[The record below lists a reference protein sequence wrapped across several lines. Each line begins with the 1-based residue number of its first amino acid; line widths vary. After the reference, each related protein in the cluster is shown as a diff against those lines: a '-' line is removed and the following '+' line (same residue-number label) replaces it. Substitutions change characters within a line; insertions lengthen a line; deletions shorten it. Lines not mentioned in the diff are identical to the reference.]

1 MLIYISVLQDVLIK
15 RALRLAVAITRL
27 NDRYDANVTYQQGYM
42 AAIAGRIPVERNE
55 ATGRLEVDEAAIPA
69 IGKAFGL
76 TKKSPPAAKAEPG
89 RQTPRQAEAGQV
101 RSEPACTIARCPLRF

>member
-1 MLIYISVLQDVLIK
+1 M
-15 RALRLAVAITRL
+15 ATLRLAVAITRL

-69 IGKAFGL
+69 IAKAFGL
-76 TKKSPPAAKAEPG
+76 TKKPAAKPKPTTKPKPAKPAPN
-89 RQTPRQAEAGQV
+89 RPA
-101 RSEPACTIARCPLRF
+101 RSRAARSASAA

>member
-1 MLIYISVLQDVLIK
+1 M
-15 RALRLAVAITRL
+15 ATLRLAVAITRL

-69 IGKAFGL
+69 IAKAFGL
-76 TKKSPPAAKAEPG
+76 VKKPQPDAKPKPTAKPKLAKPAPNRPA
-89 RQTPRQAEAGQV
+89 
-101 RSEPACTIARCPLRF
+101 RSRAARSAA

>member
-1 MLIYISVLQDVLIK
+1 M
-15 RALRLAVAITRL
+15 ATLRLAVAITRL

-69 IGKAFGL
+69 IAKAFGV
-76 TKKSPPAAKAEPG
+76 TKPTAKPKPSKPAPNRPA
-89 RQTPRQAEAGQV
+89 
-101 RSEPACTIARCPLRF
+101 RSRAARSASAA

>member
-1 MLIYISVLQDVLIK
+1 M
-15 RALRLAVAITRL
+15 ATLRLAVAITRL

-69 IGKAFGL
+69 IAKAFGL
-76 TKKSPPAAKAEPG
+76 TKKPATKPKPAAKPTAKPKPAKPAPN
-89 RQTPRQAEAGQV
+89 RPA
-101 RSEPACTIARCPLRF
+101 RSRAARSASAA